1 MSSYTCRNTALNSLQ
16 KWDIGNRIRAILL
29 ADTDISAMV
38 GQHIYPIVAPENTD
52 GDFIVYR
59 RESYSKSGTKM
70 GVVEDDCT
78 VAVTAISDS
87 YDDSVALAS
96 AIDNAL
102 YGTHTD
108 TSGGETV
115 RFECTLEDSTE
126 TFDDNKY
133 IQTLLIKIK

>member
-1 MSSYTCRNTALNSLQ
+1 MNSYTCRNTALNSLQ
-16 KWDIGNRIRAILL
+16 KWDIGNRVRTILL
-29 ADTDISAMV
+29 ADADIAAMV
-38 GQHIYPIVAPENTD
+38 GQNIYPIVAPENTD

-70 GVVEDDCT
+70 GVTEDNCI

-87 YDDSVALAS
+87 YDDSVAMAS

-102 YGTHTD
+102 YGEHND
-108 TSGGETV
+108 NGAK
-115 RFECTLEDSTE
+115 FICTLEDSSE
-126 TFDDNKY
+126 TYDDDKY